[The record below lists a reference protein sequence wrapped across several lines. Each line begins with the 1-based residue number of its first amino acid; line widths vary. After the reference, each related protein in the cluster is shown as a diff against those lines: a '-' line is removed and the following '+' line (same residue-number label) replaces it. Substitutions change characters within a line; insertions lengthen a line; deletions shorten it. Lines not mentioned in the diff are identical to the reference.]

1 MLWHIRVE
9 RVGVTRAGRG
19 EPGFE
24 QLLRTLG
31 GCRLEKKNQQER
43 KITPQSTVNLHK
55 HYLLKVTNP
64 KLQLNKVLA
73 EGSSNFSALREDYI
87 CATSTVCL
95 HTQVNEIPR
104 WAWKINTLTLH
115 GLGADSITLKRPIF
129 SSLLNSTPFD
139 VSAPDRHTQCG
150 SYGALCLSTRLRL
163 MFCLSYF
170 HLFSRSKQLHLQYA
184 SSSAG
189 AKYDHH
195 FSFFVIACSVY
206 QKAFNHWAVQVEA
219 PLSLPAQR
227 AYCDLACCIL
237 EHPGWFTTFIRDNS
251 QLCTTPLYRLSVQEG
266 FNTIITV
273 QQSDNTESFTMW

>member
-1 MLWHIRVE
+1 M
-9 RVGVTRAGRG
+9 
-19 EPGFE
+19 
-24 QLLRTLG
+24 
-31 GCRLEKKNQQER
+31 
-43 KITPQSTVNLHK
+43 
-55 HYLLKVTNP
+55 
-64 KLQLNKVLA
+64 
-73 EGSSNFSALREDYI
+73 
-87 CATSTVCL
+87 
-95 HTQVNEIPR
+95 NEIPR

-115 GLGADSITLKRPIF
+115 GLEADSITLKRPIF

-150 SYGALCLSTRLRL
+150 SYGALCLCTRLRL

-170 HLFSRSKQLHLQYA
+170 HLFSRSKQLDLQYA

-195 FSFFVIACSVY
+195 LSFFVIACSVY

>member
-1 MLWHIRVE
+1 MSL
-9 RVGVTRAGRG
+9 
-19 EPGFE
+19 
-24 QLLRTLG
+24 
-31 GCRLEKKNQQER
+31 KNQY
-43 KITPQSTVNLHK
+43 S
-55 HYLLKVTNP
+55 Y
-64 KLQLNKVLA
+64 
-73 EGSSNFSALREDYI
+73 SAWFRGWQ
-87 CATSTVCL
+87 
-95 HTQVNEIPR
+95 H
-104 WAWKINTLTLH
+104 
-115 GLGADSITLKRPIF
+115 TLKRPIF

-163 MFCLSYF
+163 MFCLSYV

-195 FSFFVIACSVY
+195 LSCVFVIACSVY

-227 AYCDLACCIL
+227 AYCDLARCIF
-237 EHPGWFTTFIRDNS
+237 EHPGWFTTFIKDNS

-273 QQSDNTESFTMW
+273 QQSDNTESFTTW